1 MTTMTHEDIESAEE
15 AATTSTT
22 PHPKIA
28 SRDEWLAARKEL
40 LTQEKEVTK
49 HHDRVNAER
58 RRLPMVKIE
67 KDYVFDGPVGK
78 ESLGDLFDGRRQLI
92 VYHFMFDPE
101 WDEGCPGCTGFVNAL
116 GDLSMLGERNTSM
129 VLISRAPL
137 AKLEAY
143 KARKGWSLPWLSSY
157 GSDFN
162 YDFHVTLDEDV
173 APVEYNYRDKAEHE
187 ARGGLHTYKGEL
199 HGLSVFFR
207 LGEDVFH
214 TYSAYARGVEGL
226 TDSYRLLDVTPYGRQ
241 EDWEDS
247 PSGWPQKPTYG

>member
-1 MTTMTHEDIESAEE
+1 MTENAI
-15 AATTSTT
+15 
-22 PHPKIA
+22 PHPKIV
-28 SRDEWLAARKEL
+28 SRDEWLAARKPL
-40 LTQEKEVTK
+40 LAQEKEVTK

-67 KDYVFDGPVGK
+67 KEYVFDGPEGK
-78 ESLGDLFDGRRQLI
+78 RNLNDLFDGCRQLI

-101 WDEGCPGCTGFVNAL
+101 WDKGCPGCTGYVDAI
-116 GDLSMLGERNTSM
+116 GDLSSLHDRDTTF
-129 VLISRAPL
+129 VLVSRAPL

-143 KARKGWSLPWLSSY
+143 KALKGWSVPWFSSF

-162 YDFHVTLDEDV
+162 YDFHVTLDEKV
-173 APVEYNYRDKAEHE
+173 APIEYNYQTKAELE
-187 ARGGLHTYKGEL
+187 ARRGPGNLEGED

-207 LGEDVFH
+207 MNDDVFH
-214 TYSAYARGVEGL
+214 TYSTYGRGTEAL
-226 TDSYRLLDVTPYGRQ
+226 TDSYSLLDVTPYGRQ